1 MSHSGR
7 DKDGYHVRAVLR
19 AAAILELLRTAEGGA
34 SLKELASRS
43 GLAKASA
50 FRLLRTLERAGL
62 VERTAGADA
71 YKLGVRCLALGQA
84 YLEQADLRREA
95 LPFLERLRDE
105 FDETVHL
112 GVMDGEMRVVYLEK
126 LETRNAV
133 GIMMSRVGRTAPSF
147 CTGVGKALLSGMG
160 GDPVS
165 TLEEKGVLRRYT
177 PGTIHEPDEL
187 RDELS
192 GIRNRGFALDLE
204 EHEMGVR
211 CVACPITDPDGSA
224 AAAVSI
230 AGPSH
235 RLPERL
241 LKGELAG
248 AVVAAAREISRR
260 LGAPVADIPDT
271 EA

>member
-1 MSHSGR
+1 MNVSGR
-7 DKDGYHVRAVLR
+7 DRDGYQVRAVLR

-50 FRLLRTLERAGL
+50 FRLLRTLECAGL
-62 VERTAGADA
+62 VERTAGPDI

-84 YLEQADLRREA
+84 YLEQTDLRREA
-95 LPFLERLRDE
+95 LPFLERLREE

-133 GIMMSRVGRTAPSF
+133 GLMMSRVGKTAPSF
-147 CTGVGKALLSGMG
+147 CTGVGKALLSGMS

-177 PGTIHEPDEL
+177 PGTIYDPEEL
-187 RDELS
+187 REELS
-192 GIRNRGFALDLE
+192 KIRDRGFALDME
-204 EHEMGVR
+204 EHEAGVR
-211 CVACPITDPDGSA
+211 CVACPITGPNRTA
-224 AAAVSI
+224 VAAVSI

-241 LKGELAG
+241 LEGELAD
-248 AVVAAAREISRR
+248 AVVVAAREISHR
-260 LGAPVADIPDT
+260 LGSPTA
-271 EA
+271 